1 MNKEAERQE
10 FRLHCIDKLRD
21 IRNEAYSGLTAI
33 EYDAIGTALH
43 FIKMMHRLS
52 QIKENNNEDS
62 KQ

>member
-10 FRLHCIDKLRD
+10 YRLHCIDNLREM
-21 IRNEAYSGLTAI
+21 RNNAYSRLTAI

-52 QIKENNNEDS
+52 QIKENNNEDT
-62 KQ
+62 K